1 MGIAMVCSKYI
12 AIVSIAIEV
21 SIAMV
26 SMAIVS
32 MAIAMVRV
40 AQKGQ
45 NMRHGGGVNRVRR
58 RQPCCILSSA
68 VLHTY

>member
-32 MAIAMVRV
+32 IAIAMVRV
-40 AQKGQ
+40 AQERPKYAA
-45 NMRHGGGVNRVRR
+45 GGGE
-58 RQPCCILSSA
+58 QGEEAPA
-68 VLHTY
+68 VLHT

>member
-12 AIVSIAIEV
+12 VIVSIAIEV

-32 MAIAMVRV
+32 IAIAMVRV
-40 AQKGQ
+40 AQERPKYAA
-45 NMRHGGGVNRVRR
+45 GGGVNRVRR
-58 RQPCCILSSA
+58 RQPCCILTSA
-68 VLHTY
+68 VLHT

>member
-45 NMRHGGGVNRVRR
+45 NMRQGEG
-58 RQPCCILSSA
+58 
-68 VLHTY
+68 